1 MPRTTAIL
9 QIDRAKRGQRGLPL
23 TRMPSM
29 GRMVF
34 FLPLTSRCAM
44 QATRPHFHAVTSR
57 REHGGAAVEFALVVL
72 IFLML
77 VFGILELARAMYIC
91 NTLQEVTRRAA
102 AMAANTDFSN
112 GAALQRVRE
121 YGVLRNSPG
130 FLAFAEPVTDA
141 NVRIDYMAI
150 TGGTAGMAMEHIPTG
165 SMPSN
170 PAKNRQICMTN
181 PNHSRC
187 IRLVR
192 VRVCLPEEGDACDP
206 VPYRT
211 IVSLV
216 PLPFPLPKSI
226 TIVNAE
232 TLGMPPGL
240 PSNPPNPPNPPNPC
254 GC

>member
-1 MPRTTAIL
+1 
-9 QIDRAKRGQRGLPL
+9 
-23 TRMPSM
+23 
-29 GRMVF
+29 
-34 FLPLTSRCAM
+34 M
-44 QATRPHFHAVTSR
+44 QATRPHLRAILAKR
-57 REHGGAAVEFALVVL
+57 QNGGAAVEFALVVM

-102 AMAANTDFSN
+102 AMAANTDFSD
-112 GAALQRVRE
+112 GASLQRVRE

-130 FLAFAEPVTDA
+130 FLAFAEPVSDA

-150 TGGTAGMAMEHIPTG
+150 TGGTAGLTMEHIPTG

-170 PAKNRQICMTN
+170 PAENRLICMTN
-181 PNHSRC
+181 PNDSRC

-192 VRVCLPEEGDACDP
+192 VRICLPGTGDACDP

-240 PSNPPNPPNPPNPC
+240 PPNPPTPC